1 MHTIS
6 AAESQKYAHMR
17 QMNPHCTPT
26 HEYKHK
32 QQKINRQRAEMR
44 DERGSKPG
52 CRAARFNLTELLQ

>member
-32 QQKINRQRAEMR
+32 QQKINSERSGDEGRARLEA
-44 DERGSKPG
+44 G
-52 CRAARFNLTELLQ
+52 LQSRSLQPH